1 MKQSYCLDQFN
12 IIQKAL
18 TNCIRAVKFVNFV
31 QNQKDMI
38 RKATFILLGLFAL
51 TFLSCDCEKSDHQE
65 RAISFIDDELVHK
78 CVNEIEKKHTGVNKE
93 FLEKGVHQVARL
105 WVESDGN
112 QEEFIRF
119 CKDNYVSD
127 ANERRFL
134 FERLNRHYEVLW
146 GNLLK
151 LQIELNEPNHMDIG
165 ELHRVDM
172 LFAAYN
178 PQAHLAED
186 LYASKIAFIT
196 ALNFP
201 ELSLDEKNRLG
212 ANWTSEDW
220 AYARMGD
227 IFTSRIPA
235 ELLQKRSAAATN
247 SDAYISEYNIYMGHV
262 LGKDGKTHFP
272 EDMKL
277 ITHWNLRDELKSNY
291 TTENGQEKQEMI
303 YQVMQ
308 HIINQ
313 TIPVSVINSPD
324 YEWDIYKNEV
334 FKDGQA
340 QAFKPEPNTRY
351 QQLLNN
357 FNSTKALDPYYP
369 AYPTY
374 IERRFSGNMEIPV
387 EEVKRTFE
395 ELVSSKEVRDLAK
408 LIKTRIGRDL
418 RPYDIWYNGF
428 KAQSSL
434 SETELNAIT
443 QKKYPNPAAF
453 EADMSRML
461 QELQFEKDQA
471 DFLASK
477 IRVDGSRGAGHAWG
491 AEMKSEKARL
501 RTRIGEE
508 GMNYKG
514 YNIAV
519 HEFGHNVEQTITL
532 HDVDYYMLRGVPNT
546 AFTEALAFIFQ
557 KRDLSLLGLEEK
569 NAAKAHNMAL
579 ANLWSCYEIMG
590 VSLVDI
596 AVWEWM
602 YAHPEASAEELKIAV
617 INIAKDVWNK
627 YYADVFGSRDEP
639 ILAIYSHMIDNPL
652 YLSAYPIGHLIDFQ
666 LEQQIENKNFAS
678 EVNRIYSAGRLSP
691 KWWMQNAVGEDLSS
705 KPLLDASQ
713 KALNFFN
720 Q

>member
-1 MKQSYCLDQFN
+1 MLRN
-12 IIQKAL
+12 I
-18 TNCIRAVKFVNFV
+18 TV
-31 QNQKDMI
+31 
-38 RKATFILLGLFAL
+38 ILLVITALFA
-51 TFLSCDCEKSDHQE
+51 TSCC
-65 RAISFIDDELVHK
+65 DETTV
-78 CVNEIEKKHTGVNKE
+78 EKKENNMTIDNSIIGTTVEAIKKTHPSTDSK
-93 FLEKGVHQVARL
+93 LIAKGVDQVARL
-105 WVESDGN
+105 WTAKDGSSDD
-112 QEEFIRF
+112 FVSF
-119 CKDNYVSD
+119 CKENYVS
-127 ANERRFL
+127 NPEERKFL
-134 FERLNRHYEVLW
+134 FDRLDRHYEVIW

-165 ELHRVDM
+165 ELHKVDM

-201 ELSLDEKNRLG
+201 ELSLDYKNKLG
-212 ANWTSEDW
+212 GSWNSQDW

-227 IFTSRIPA
+227 VFTARVPA
-235 ELLQKRSAAATN
+235 GLLQKRSEASTN
-247 SDAYISEYNIYMGHV
+247 SDAYISEYNILMGHV

-291 TTENGQEKQEMI
+291 VTENGQEKQEMI
-303 YQVMQ
+303 YKVMQ
-308 HIINQ
+308 RIIDQ
-313 TIPVSVINSPD
+313 SIPEIVINSPD
-324 YEWDIYKNEV
+324 YEWDVYNNKVYHDSKEIEV
-334 FKDGQA
+334 
-340 QAFKPEPNTRY
+340 KPEPDTRY

-357 FNSTKALDPYYP
+357 FIATKALDPYYP
-369 AYPTY
+369 EYPTY
-374 IERRFSGNMEIPV
+374 IERRFSGNMEIPKDEV
-387 EEVKRTFE
+387 EAIFV
-395 ELVSSKEVRDLAK
+395 ELVSSDEVRELGK
-408 LIKTRIGRDL
+408 LIKSKLGRDL

-434 SETELNAIT
+434 NESELNKIT
-443 QKKYPNPAAF
+443 QKKYPDPAAF
-453 EADMSRML
+453 EADMARML
-461 QELQFEKDQA
+461 KELHFNDDQA
-471 DFLASK
+471 AFLASK

-501 RTRIGEE
+501 RTRIGSD

-532 HDVDYYMLRGVPNT
+532 HDVDYYILHGVPNT

-557 KRDLSLLGLEEK
+557 NRDLGLLGLEEK
-569 NAAKAHNMAL
+569 NTAKQHNMAL

-590 VSLVDI
+590 VSLVDM

-602 YAHPEASAEELKIAV
+602 YANPNATAIELKAAV
-617 INIAKDVWNK
+617 ISIAKDVWNE
-627 YYADVFGSRDEP
+627 YYADVFGCTDEP

-666 LEQQIENKNFAS
+666 LEQQLEGKNFAS
-678 EVNRIYSAGRLSP
+678 EINRIYSVGRLTP
-691 KWWMQNAVGEDLSS
+691 KWWMQNAVGSDLSS
-705 KPLLDASQ
+705 KPLLESSKDA
-713 KALNFFN
+713 LVFFEK
-720 Q
+720 

>member
-1 MKQSYCLDQFN
+1 MRKLS
-12 IIQKAL
+12 II
-18 TNCIRAVKFVNFV
+18 
-31 QNQKDMI
+31 
-38 RKATFILLGLFAL
+38 ILLTLIGVSFITCTHESSKNANETLRFINQEL
-51 TFLSCDCEKSDHQE
+51 IQETINDIKKDHQ
-65 RAISFIDDELVHK
+65 D
-78 CVNEIEKKHTGVNKE
+78 VNIEMV
-93 FLEKGVHQVARL
+93 EKGVTQVARL
-105 WVESDGN
+105 WKVSDGKISKFK
-112 QEEFIRF
+112 EF
-119 CKDNYVSD
+119 CKENYVADS
-127 ANERRFL
+127 EKRQFL
-134 FERLNRHYEVLW
+134 FERLNHHYEVLW

-165 ELHRVDM
+165 ELHKVDM

-186 LYASKIAFIT
+186 LYASKVAFIT

-201 ELSLDEKNRLG
+201 ELSLDEKNKLG
-212 ANWTSEDW
+212 ANWSSLDW
-220 AYARMGD
+220 AYSRMGD
-227 IFTSRIPA
+227 VFTSRIPA
-235 ELLQKRSAAATN
+235 KLLQKRSTAATN
-247 SDAYISEYNIYMGHV
+247 SDAYISEYNIFMGHV

-277 ITHWNLRDELKSNY
+277 ISHWNLRDELKSNY
-291 TTENGQEKQEMI
+291 TIENGQEKQEMI
-303 YQVMQ
+303 YKVMQ
-308 HIINQ
+308 HIIDQ
-313 TIPVSVINSPD
+313 TIPEAVINSSD
-324 YEWDIYKNEV
+324 YEWDIYNNEV
-334 FKDGQA
+334 FKDGQK
-340 QAFKPEPNTRY
+340 QAFKKEPNTRY

-357 FNSTKALDPYYP
+357 FLATKALDPYYP

-374 IERRFSGNMEIPV
+374 IERRFSGNMEIPK
-387 EEVKRTFE
+387 EEVQKIFE
-395 ELVSSKEVRDLAK
+395 DLVSSKEVRELGNLIKAK
-408 LIKTRIGRDL
+408 LGREL

-434 SETELNAIT
+434 SEMELNKIT
-443 QKKYPNPAAF
+443 QKKYPNPDAF
-453 EADMSRML
+453 EADLARML
-461 QELQFEKDQA
+461 EELQFEKEQA
-471 DFLASK
+471 QFLASK

-590 VSLVDI
+590 VSLVDM

-602 YAHPEASAEELKIAV
+602 YANPNANAEELKIAV
-617 INIAKDVWNK
+617 IDIAKNIWNK
-627 YYADVFGSRDEP
+627 YYADVFGSTNEP

-666 LEQQIENKNFAS
+666 LEQQLEGKDFAS
-678 EVNRIYSAGRLSP
+678 EVNRIYAAGRLTP
-691 KWWMQNAVGEDLSS
+691 KWWMQNAVGADLSS

-713 KALNFFN
+713 NALDFFN
-720 Q
+720 N

>member
-1 MKQSYCLDQFN
+1 MRKLS
-12 IIQKAL
+12 II
-18 TNCIRAVKFVNFV
+18 
-31 QNQKDMI
+31 
-38 RKATFILLGLFAL
+38 ILLTLIGVSFITCTHESSKNANETLRFINQEL
-51 TFLSCDCEKSDHQE
+51 IQETINDIKKDHQ
-65 RAISFIDDELVHK
+65 D
-78 CVNEIEKKHTGVNKE
+78 VNIEMV
-93 FLEKGVHQVARL
+93 EKGVTQVARL
-105 WVESDGN
+105 WKVSDGKISKFK
-112 QEEFIRF
+112 EF
-119 CKDNYVSD
+119 CKENYVADS
-127 ANERRFL
+127 EKRQFL
-134 FERLNRHYEVLW
+134 FERLNHHYEVLW

-165 ELHRVDM
+165 ELHKVDM

-186 LYASKIAFIT
+186 LYASKVAFIT

-201 ELSLDEKNRLG
+201 ELSLDEKNKLG
-212 ANWTSEDW
+212 ANWSSLDW
-220 AYARMGD
+220 AYSRMGD
-227 IFTSRIPA
+227 VFTSRIPA
-235 ELLQKRSAAATN
+235 KLLQKRSTAATN
-247 SDAYISEYNIYMGHV
+247 SDAYISEYNIFMGHV

-277 ITHWNLRDELKSNY
+277 ISHWNLRDELKSNY
-291 TTENGQEKQEMI
+291 TIENGQENQEMI
-303 YQVMQ
+303 YKVMQ
-308 HIINQ
+308 HIIDQ
-313 TIPVSVINSPD
+313 TIPEAVINSSD
-324 YEWDIYKNEV
+324 YEWDIYNNEV
-334 FKDGQA
+334 FKDGQK
-340 QAFKPEPNTRY
+340 QAFKKEPNTRY

-357 FNSTKALDPYYP
+357 FLATKALDPYYP

-374 IERRFSGNMEIPV
+374 IERRFSGNMEIPK
-387 EEVKRTFE
+387 EEVQKIFE
-395 ELVSSKEVRDLAK
+395 DLVSSKEVRELGNLIKAK
-408 LIKTRIGRDL
+408 LGREL

-434 SETELNAIT
+434 SEMELNKIT
-443 QKKYPNPAAF
+443 QKKYPNPDAF
-453 EADMSRML
+453 EADLARML
-461 QELQFEKDQA
+461 EELQFEKEQA
-471 DFLASK
+471 QFLASK

-590 VSLVDI
+590 VSLVDM

-602 YAHPEASAEELKIAV
+602 YANPNANSEELKIAV
-617 INIAKDVWNK
+617 IDIAKDIWNK
-627 YYADVFGSRDEP
+627 YYADVFGSTNEP

-666 LEQQIENKNFAS
+666 LEQQLEGKDFAS
-678 EVNRIYSAGRLSP
+678 EVNRIYAAGRLTP
-691 KWWMQNAVGEDLSS
+691 KWWMQNAVGADLSS

-713 KALNFFN
+713 NALDFFN
-720 Q
+720 K